1 MTDFQIMT
9 AVNDSELQRFPALRS
24 LSADALQELRRN
36 AKVVTEGTRGK
47 PLFILRDSRPEVFF
61 LLDGSLRMER
71 PDGSGFNLQA
81 GEGPAQAPLGA
92 SEGGML
98 TATSL
103 SAVRYLKVDADLLS
117 ILGRS
122 GEPEDYAIDELHAD
136 DDEPD
141 NRLLFRI
148 YQDYIDDRLDIPQIP
163 EISLRVRKA
172 VEQPDVDIPMVARI
186 IQADPALVARLL
198 RVANSALYAGASPVG
213 NIRDAL
219 VRLGLDVTRD
229 LVTSFTLQNL
239 FNTRHV
245 VVKQRILKVWQHSTM
260 VAAVSFTLARLTRLY
275 EPEHALLAGLLH
287 DIGTATILQQADA
300 CEALAEDPQGLEEVV
315 TKLRGQVGAM
325 VLEKWGFGADLVNVA
340 REAHVW
346 YRNDSPGHDL
356 CDLVIV
362 ANLHCMGG
370 DAQAFG
376 APPME
381 LIPAYRKLSL
391 GDLTESQQLKILE
404 DAKREII
411 EMRRLLLG

>member
-1 MTDFQIMT
+1 MT

-24 LSADALQELRRN
+24 LSADALHELKRH
-36 AKVVTEGTRGK
+36 AAVLTEDVRGK
-47 PLFILRDSRPEVFF
+47 PLFTLRVARPHTFF
-61 LLDGSLRMER
+61 LLDGSLRLER
-71 PDGSGFNLQA
+71 ADGTGFNLRA
-81 GEGPAQAPLGA
+81 GEGAALEPLGA
-92 SEGGML
+92 GQEGLL

-103 SAVRYLKVDADLLS
+103 SPVRYLKVDADLLD

-148 YQDYIDDRLDIPQIP
+148 YQDYIDDKLDIPQIP

-172 VEQPDVDIPMVARI
+172 VDQPEVDIPMVARI
-186 IQADPALVARLL
+186 IQADPALVARLV

-219 VRLGLDVTRD
+219 VRLGLSVTRD

-239 FNTRHV
+239 FKSDHALVR
-245 VVKQRILKVWQHSTM
+245 QRILKVWQHSTM

-300 CEALAEDPQGLEEVV
+300 CEALAQDSRALEEVV
-315 TKLRGQVGAM
+315 VKLRGQVGAM
-325 VLEKWGFGADLVNVA
+325 VLEKWGFSTDLVNVA
-340 REAHVW
+340 REAHTW
-346 YRNDSPGHDL
+346 YRDDSPEHEL
-356 CDLVIV
+356 CDLIIV

-370 DAQAFG
+370 DAEAFG

-381 LIPAYRKLSL
+381 LVPAYGKLSL
-391 GDLTESQQLKILE
+391 GDLTASQQLKILD
-404 DAKREII
+404 DAKKEIT